1 MIDPALTT
9 VFIAVLG
16 GLMMI
21 ILSVL
26 IWLIRKYLKLKNDY
40 EDIVEI
46 VHGLNN
52 DFRELYHSTM
62 TVDERIIATDLRIN
76 ALDHQMSRLAEK
88 MTDSQQHESTSHP
101 YSQAIQKVRSG
112 ASVSELMQT
121 SGLSQD
127 EAALLI
133 RLHGSKTR

>member
-1 MIDPALTT
+1 MIDPGLTA
-9 VFIAVLG
+9 VIIAAFG
-16 GLMMI
+16 GVMI
-21 ILSVL
+21 IIVSVL
-26 IWLIRKYLKLKNDY
+26 IWLIRKHLKLKNDY

-52 DFRELYHSTM
+52 DFRELYHSTLS
-62 TVDERIIATDLRIN
+62 VDERIIATDLRIN
-76 ALDHQMSRLAEK
+76 ALDHQMNHLAEK
-88 MTDSQQHESTSHP
+88 ITDSQQHESSSHP
-101 YSQAIQKVRSG
+101 YGLAIQKVRSG

>member
-1 MIDPALTT
+1 MIDPALMA
-9 VFIAVLG
+9 VIIAVFSG
-16 GLMMI
+16 VMI
-21 ILSVL
+21 IIVSVL
-26 IWLIRKYLKLKNDY
+26 IWLVRKHLKLKNDY

-52 DFRELYHSTM
+52 DFRELYHSTLSA
-62 TVDERIIATDLRIN
+62 DERIIAADLRIN

-88 MTDSQQHESTSHP
+88 MSDSQQHESSSHP
-101 YSQAIQKVRSG
+101 YSLAIQKVRSG
-112 ASVSELMQT
+112 ASVNELMQT

>member
-9 VFIAVLG
+9 VIIAVLG
-16 GLMMI
+16 GLMI
-21 ILSVL
+21 IIVSVL

-40 EDIVEI
+40 EEVVEI

-52 DFRELYHSTM
+52 DFRELYHSTL
-62 TVDERIIATDLRIN
+62 TVDERVIATDLRIN

-88 MTDSQQHESTSHP
+88 MTDSHQHESSSHP
-101 YSQAIQKVRSG
+101 YSLAIQKVRSG
-112 ASVSELMQT
+112 ASVNELMQT